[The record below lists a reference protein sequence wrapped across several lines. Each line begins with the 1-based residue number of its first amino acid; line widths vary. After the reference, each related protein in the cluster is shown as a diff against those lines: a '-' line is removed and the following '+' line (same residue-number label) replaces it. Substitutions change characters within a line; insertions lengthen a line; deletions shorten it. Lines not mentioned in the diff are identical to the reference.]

1 VISGG
6 SVAQFIIR
14 NLDDSVH
21 AAIRQRA
28 ARHGRGLEAE
38 VREILSRVA
47 SEEAGVEPG
56 AGRGSRM
63 AARFAQAGFLEGEGI
78 EELRGEA
85 AIPAALD

>member
-1 VISGG
+1 M
-6 SVAQFIIR
+6 AQFVIR

-47 SEEAGVEPG
+47 SEETGIQSG
-56 AGRGSRM
+56 ARRGARM
-63 AARFAQAGFLEGEGI
+63 AARFAQAGFREGEGI
-78 EELRGEA
+78 EEVRGTA
-85 AIPAALD
+85 ATPAAFD